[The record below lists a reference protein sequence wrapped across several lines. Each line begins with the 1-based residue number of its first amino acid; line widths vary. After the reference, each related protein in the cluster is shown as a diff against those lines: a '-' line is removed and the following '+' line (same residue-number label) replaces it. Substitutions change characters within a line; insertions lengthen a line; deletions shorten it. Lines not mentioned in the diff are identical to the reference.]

1 MGQALKKE
9 EWLSPQ
15 AFLDMEM
22 ASPERHEYVDGEVFA
37 MTGTTASHNVITL
50 NLAAL
55 IRNHVRGGPCR
66 AYAMDIKLRIEAA
79 NCYFYPD
86 LMVTCTEAD
95 RLSQHVMNEP
105 VLVVE
110 VLSPSTALYDRDRK
124 FAAYRRLPSLR
135 EYVLVD
141 TERMGIEC
149 FRRTDHGEWILHP
162 YGAGENV
169 TLHSLELTFPLE
181 AAYEDAGLPADS
193 E

>member
-1 MGQALKKE
+1 MGHALKKT
-9 EWLSPQ
+9 EWLLPQ
-15 AFLDMEM
+15 DYLEMEM

-37 MTGTTASHNVITL
+37 MTGTSRPHNVIAG
-50 NLAAL
+50 NLYML
-55 IRNHVRGGPCR
+55 LRNELRGKGCR
-66 AYAMDIKLRIEAA
+66 AYFADIKLRIEAA

-162 YGAGENV
+162 YGAGESV
-169 TLHSLELTFPLE
+169 TLHSLALTFPLE